1 MNGHIVIRTFPRM
14 VELDLLAEQRG
25 MDRAKLM
32 RYCQQKRVQ
41 GSKKVQGKWFVPEAF
56 NVQPVRKL
64 K

>member
-1 MNGHIVIRTFPRM
+1 M